1 MRKPA
6 RLALLAPAAIVACL
20 MALSSDRRHLQA
32 REAHAAVDPQKDKNY
47 DLVGLETFRKTIVQ
61 IKDNYVDP
69 SRINPKEMFT
79 SALESVERQVAEV
92 MVEVGG
98 PPCDDKPANKE
109 PGTTALVGP
118 SNAAPQG
125 GILETNRA
133 QQAGCGHANSNI
145 PDGHVRV
152 TVGNATREFDY
163 RDIDSIWQIPLKMHE
178 VFGFMKENLVTQSD
192 QREIEYSAINGML
205 STLDPH
211 SWLLKP
217 DVYKEMKVQTRGE
230 FGGLRFVLSM
240 IDDRLTVRKVLRNTP
255 AHKAGAKKGDVITQI
270 DNDSTVSME
279 LQEAVDRMRGKPGT
293 KVSIYVTRKAQETKK
308 LDLTRAMITY
318 ETVTSKL
325 LDQGVGYV
333 RLSGFSGTTHR
344 EMLGAIKAMKAQNG
358 GSLKGLVLDLRGN
371 PGGLLEQAIQVSDAF
386 LEEGTIVTTVGVNG
400 TLREPKLARNDGGER
415 EFPLAVLI
423 SSDSASAS
431 EIVAR

>member
-1 MRKPA
+1 MQTKSA
-6 RLALLAPAAIVACL
+6 LRLAVLPVAVFLSLASIP
-20 MALSSDRRHLQA
+20 SDRAPRALRTPDA
-32 REAHAAVDPQKDKNY
+32 VAAVEPKDRSY
-47 DLVGLETFRKTIVQ
+47 DLASLDVFRRSIVQ

-79 SALESVERQVAEV
+79 SALEAVERQVAEV

-98 PPCDDKPANKE
+98 PSCSDQGPRRE
-109 PGTTALVGP
+109 PGT
-118 SNAAPQG
+118 AATTP
-125 GILETNRA
+125 A
-133 QQAGCGHANSNI
+133 PDCGHANASLAE
-145 PDGHVRV
+145 GKVRV
-152 TVGNATREFDY
+152 TVGSAAREFDY
-163 RDIDSIWQIPLKMHE
+163 RDIDSIWQIPLKMRE
-178 VFGFMKENLVTQSD
+178 VFTFLRDNLVSQTD
-192 QREIEYSAINGML
+192 QREIEYAAINGML

-217 DVYKEMKVQTRGE
+217 ELYKEMKVQTRGE
-230 FGGLRFVLSM
+230 FGGLGFVISM

-255 AHKAGAKKGDVITQI
+255 AFSAGIRKGDVITQI

-293 KVSIYVTRKAQETKK
+293 KVSIYVVRKTQETKK
-308 LDLTRAMITY
+308 LDLVRALITY

-400 TLREPKLARNDGGER
+400 TLREPKLARNDGGAR
-415 EFPLAVLI
+415 EFPLAVLT

-431 EIVAR
+431 DIVARPLQHLSRTGTV